1 MGALKKDEANIYKQL
16 MEKHCKLNELSL
28 QIEQRLRENYEIL
41 LDCKKNMIPIDRLI
55 ISGSL
60 NDILYLP
67 EDSSTHDDLMRIRLE
82 RIDVNFDYM
91 SNQLKNVEL
100 NKEEETCKMLK
111 ENLNEIEAQ
120 LKLFNPPPETNT
132 SERINFYNNKLIESI
147 DAVKVIKDIVDED
160 ELEFLSVKEVRMEK
174 FLDCLNELNVLVLE
188 NYVQLKLNSTS
199 TAFFSIVN
207 EVEPFKD
214 GVKLTFWNNPSMQI
228 GEDESFL
235 QALAVILSIIT

>member
-1 MGALKKDEANIYKQL
+1 
-16 MEKHCKLNELSL
+16 
-28 QIEQRLRENYEIL
+28 
-41 LDCKKNMIPIDRLI
+41 MIPIDRLI

-100 NKEEETCKMLK
+100 NKEEEETCKMLK

-147 DAVKVIKDIVDED
+147 DAVKVIKD
-160 ELEFLSVKEVRMEK
+160 
-174 FLDCLNELNVLVLE
+174 
-188 NYVQLKLNSTS
+188 
-199 TAFFSIVN
+199 
-207 EVEPFKD
+207 
-214 GVKLTFWNNPSMQI
+214 
-228 GEDESFL
+228 
-235 QALAVILSIIT
+235 